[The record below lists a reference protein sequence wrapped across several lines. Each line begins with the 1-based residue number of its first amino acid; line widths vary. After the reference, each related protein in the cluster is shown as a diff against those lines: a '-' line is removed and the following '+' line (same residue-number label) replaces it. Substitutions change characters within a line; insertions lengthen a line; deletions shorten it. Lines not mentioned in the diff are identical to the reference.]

1 MSNLLDSAGPNGLN
15 TDVIERRAADWAVL
29 RRNRRDWTED
39 RQAELDAWLSQSL
52 AHRVAYLRIDA
63 MWERTQRLAALRTPM
78 RPSKGVLV
86 LRKSWWSRIA
96 VIVGITAITGLFAI
110 QYLQRPRPQ
119 FVETPKGGRERLT
132 LADGSQ
138 IELNTDTA
146 ALLSIQPNARNVQLL
161 RGEAYF
167 QVTHDASRPF
177 VVTIGKHRI
186 VDLGTKFVV
195 RADPEAVKVTLVSGS
210 ARLEDADAQGEK
222 RAVVL
227 TPGEVAIATAD
238 AMRVSKHTPRE
249 LSESLAWQRGS
260 IVFHNELLS
269 EAAAELNRYGG
280 PTLIV
285 ADSASAKL
293 TISGTFLTNKPEE
306 FAGAAREL
314 FGLRVEH
321 RNGSV
326 VLSR

>member
-1 MSNLLDSAGPNGLN
+1 MSDLQGSAGPGDLG
-15 TDVIERRAADWAVL
+15 TDAIEQRAADWAVL
-29 RRNRRDWTED
+29 RRNQRDWTED
-39 RQAELDAWLSQSL
+39 RQGELDAWLSQSL

-63 MWERTQRLAALRTPM
+63 MWQRTQRLAALRTPM
-78 RPSKGVLV
+78 RPSEGARVP
-86 LRKSWWSRIA
+86 RKSWWSRIA
-96 VIVGITAITGLFAI
+96 VVVGIAVITGLFAT
-110 QYLQRPRPQ
+110 QYLQHPRPQ

-146 ALLSIQPNARNVQLL
+146 VLLNIQPNARNVQLL

-167 QVTHDASRPF
+167 QVNHDASRPF
-177 VVTIGKHRI
+177 VVTIGSHRI

-195 RADPEAVKVTLVSGS
+195 RADPGRIKVTLVSGI
-210 ARLEDADAQGEK
+210 ARLEDASTQGGN
-222 RAVVL
+222 RSVVL
-227 TPGEVAIATAD
+227 TPGEVAIATVEAT
-238 AMRVSKHTPRE
+238 RVSKHTPRE

-260 IVFHNELLS
+260 VVFHNELLS
-269 EAAAELNRYGG
+269 NAAAELNRYGG
-280 PTLIV
+280 QTLIV
-285 ADSASAKL
+285 ADSATAKL
-293 TISGTFLTNKPEE
+293 TISGTFLTSNTEE

-326 VLSR
+326 ILSR